1 MKIFISSLISG
12 MEAERA
18 LAKKIIKRLG
28 NDFVPAEDFPAQ
40 PNSPQI
46 ACLQGLRQSG
56 LVVLILNEYYGAKQ
70 ASGLSAT
77 HEEYREAKETRPIN
91 TNLRFVRDSIYACNT
106 NSAVDH
112 GPQRSHR

>member
-28 NDFVPAEDFPAQ
+28 NDFVTAEDFPAQ

-70 ASGLSAT
+70 ASGLSART
-77 HEEYREAKETRPIN
+77 KNIGKQKKLVP
-91 TNLRFVRDSIYACNT
+91 L
-106 NSAVDH
+106 
-112 GPQRSHR
+112 